1 MTEISATLVAGFIP
15 TILIAILARLW
26 SLHTKKKEDDASI
39 RVAKIESATDILPGI
54 MGRLI
59 LVEGLLDDAKN
70 ATYQY
75 KNRLERSDR
84 IITFITEL
92 TIILVRQNVDLLV
105 EISNEGLDE
114 AQKTLRCRN
123 ILSTA
128 MKQAQRKT
136 GHDGEGFSIEEFDL

>member
-54 MGRLI
+54 MERLI

-70 ATYQY
+70 AAYQY

-114 AQKTLRCRN
+114 AQKTLRCSS